1 MQKNNW
7 RATMYV
13 YCVALLLLAIG
24 QGTIGI
30 PLADF
35 YPFGSEAGDSRLSSN
50 DDGSSGSITLS
61 FTFPF
66 FGTDY
71 RMVYVSPRM
80 HTVSFNAA
88 GMRLY

>member
-1 MQKNNW
+1 
-7 RATMYV
+7 MYAC
-13 YCVALLLLAIG
+13 CVVLLLLAIG

-35 YPFGSEAGDSRLSSN
+35 YPFGSEAGDSSLPSN

-71 RMVYVSPRM
+71 RMAYVSPRM
-80 HTVSFNAA
+80 DIIILAIVTQ
-88 GMRLY
+88 